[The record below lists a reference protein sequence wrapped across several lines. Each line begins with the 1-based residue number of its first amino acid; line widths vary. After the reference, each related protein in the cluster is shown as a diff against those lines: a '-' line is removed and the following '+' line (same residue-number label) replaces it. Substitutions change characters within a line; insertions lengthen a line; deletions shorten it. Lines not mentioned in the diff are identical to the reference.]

1 MRRFSWRRM
10 ALPILLTIGI
20 LGGSQRDA
28 SWASTHTGRAGAGA
42 SVTLSV
48 YTCCGSLSGFAAK
61 DNGLTDM
68 HTLYARLWAHMFPSV
83 GWQEISF
90 TDQATLE
97 TRLAAAVK
105 AGTPPDVVFIQGG
118 DIGSAVLRGLVQ
130 PLDRYFARYHGAE
143 SNFLP
148 GMARWA
154 HFGGHWWAIP
164 AVSGPLGG
172 QQIYLPKY
180 MAPLGFNNGNLHTF
194 DDYYAMSEKAVRFD
208 AEGRLT
214 RIGYWPG
221 ADSWETTGTL
231 MCSPGHGLYNADN
244 QPTATDLC
252 NVTYLGYLKKLADL
266 YGGYAKLRT
275 FLSGDP
281 DPNFSLGDPK
291 AYIATGKA
299 LIAPGAASFWNIS
312 PLDANSF
319 GVKGGLS
326 YQLTTL
332 PPTIHGTQAE
342 VATYPS
348 TLQEVIIPR
357 GARHPDVAFA
367 VSKMMF
373 WDDGYLLGR
382 SLSGAPVAQTGEQQR
397 WLGEAIAGE
406 AAVRQQAGLPG
417 NPAAGLVGIKMQPQL
432 GQMSRASN
440 PTNPVAPYYQQQL
453 LAETARVLYGQ
464 ESPQYA
470 LQQVQRRVLAQEQQ
484 LRARYG
490 AWDW

>member
-1 MRRFSWRRM
+1 MRRSSWRRT

-28 SWASTHTGRAGAGA
+28 SWASTHTGRIGAGA

-48 YTCCGSLSGFAAK
+48 YTCCGSLAGFAAK

-68 HTLYARLWAHMFPSV
+68 HTLYAHLWAHMSPSV
-83 GWQEISF
+83 GWQETSF
-90 TDQATLE
+90 ADQATLE
-97 TRLAAAVK
+97 TRLALAVK
-105 AGTPPDVVFIQGG
+105 AGAPPDMVFIQGG
-118 DIGSAVLRGLVQ
+118 DIGSMVLRGLAQ
-130 PLDRYFARYHGAE
+130 PLDQYVARYRI
-143 SNFLP
+143 SDSYFLP

-180 MAPLGFNNGNLHTF
+180 MTPLGFNNQNLRTF
-194 DDYYAMSEKAVRFD
+194 DDYYRMSQKAVRFD
-208 AEGRLT
+208 AAGDLT
-214 RIGYWPG
+214 RIGYWPSI
-221 ADSWETTGTL
+221 DSWETIGTL
-231 MCSPGHGLYNADN
+231 MCSPGHGLYNAAN
-244 QPTATDLC
+244 QPTATDPC
-252 NVTYLGYLKKLADL
+252 NVAYLRYLKSLSDL
-266 YGGYAKLRT
+266 YGGYTKLRT

-281 DPNFSLGDPK
+281 DFLNGNPN
-291 AYIATGKA
+291 AYLATGKGLVVPSSQA
-299 LIAPGAASFWNIS
+299 YWNIA

-332 PPTIHGTQAE
+332 PPTVHGTQAE

-357 GARHPDVAFA
+357 GARHPTAAFA

-382 SLSGAPVAQTGEQQR
+382 SLSGAPVAQPREQQH

-417 NPAAGLVGIKMQPQL
+417 NPMAGLVGVKMQPHL
-432 GQMSRASN
+432 GQVSRASN
-440 PTNPVAPYYQQQL
+440 PTNPVDPYYQGQL
-453 LAETARVLYGQ
+453 LAETERVLDGQ
-464 ESPQYA
+464 EAPQYA
-470 LQQVQRRVLAQEQQ
+470 LQQVQRRVLAQEQL

-490 AWDW
+490 AWNW